1 MYVCLLT
8 LTDVH
13 GLSNL
18 QMVKHHQDR
27 TNAALHEYCT
37 TFYAPTHDKFGNLLC
52 LLPEIRRISY
62 RCEDYLYQRHQG
74 GDLPENTLLMEMLN
88 AKRK

>member
-1 MYVCLLT
+1 MCVFA
-8 LTDVH
+8 DVH
-13 GLSNL
+13 GLGNL
-18 QMVKHHQDR
+18 QQVKHHQDR
-27 TNAALHEYCT
+27 TNSALAEYCS
-37 TFYAPTHDKFGNLLC
+37 TFYSGIHDKFGNLLC

-62 RCEDYLYQRHQG
+62 RCEDYLYRRHQF